1 MAIKKKR
8 RVSIRIDMTPMVDI
22 AFLLLI
28 FYMATTS
35 FKPPEARAVD
45 LPESHSQIELPDKD
59 IINLTVTKYDSIYVD
74 YVKTVEIMHEGRM
87 IETQGRVVI
96 LCQRPSQAVSE
107 IHRARGQDRGAK
119 RLSLVVVKADKD
131 ARFGLMQD
139 VMKAMAEN
147 NLERFLVIT
156 DNEVEAEAEAAQE
169 EEAAGQS

>member
-8 RVSIRIDMTPMVDI
+8 RVAIRIDMTPMVDI

-59 IINLTVTKYDSIYVD
+59 IINLTVTKYDSVYVD
-74 YVKTVEIMHEGRM
+74 YVKLVEVEIEGRM
-87 IETQGRVVI
+87 VETKGRLVVH
-96 LCQRPSQAVSE
+96 CQSVSE
-107 IHRARGQDRGAK
+107 
-119 RLSLVVVKADKD
+119 VADEN

-139 VMKAMAEN
+139 VMKQMQEN

-156 DNEVEAEAEAAQE
+156 DNEVETESPE
-169 EEAAGQS
+169 EEAAADGQS

>member
-59 IINLTVTKYDSIYVD
+59 IINLTVTKYDSVYVD
-74 YVKTVEIMHEGRM
+74 YVTRVEVMIEGKM
-87 IETQGRVVI
+87 VETQGRRVI
-96 LCQRPSQAVSE
+96 HCQAVSE
-107 IHRARGQDRGAK
+107 VAGEILRARAK
-119 RLSLVVVKADKD
+119 NLRALVVVKADQD

-139 VMKAMAEN
+139 VMKQMAEN

-156 DNEVEAEAEAAQE
+156 DNEVETE
-169 EEAAGQS
+169 EESPEEETPEGRG